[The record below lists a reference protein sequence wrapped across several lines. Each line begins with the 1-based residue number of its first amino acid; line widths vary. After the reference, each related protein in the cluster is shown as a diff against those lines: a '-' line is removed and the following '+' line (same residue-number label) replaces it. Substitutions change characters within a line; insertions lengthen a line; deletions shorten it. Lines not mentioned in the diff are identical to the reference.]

1 MKFKRT
7 EKEML
12 RAIVK
17 YGGESKSLA
26 EVLNKSKL
34 LEKRGI
40 AIIHKNSFNYI
51 FLDKSKYNDWFNNE
65 AYGYIAEMM
74 SLVGTLINNRLI
86 VLIPFESCNTD
97 AIGIK
102 GLQGIK
108 PDIYRTDKGET
119 ICLADR
125 NVNWFDAY
133 GNQKCWPCQYSEKE
147 MPLAHFFNCPFS
159 ISEELRDLVKHGF
172 KTEEQIRFE
181 KQQRLTWISIVVA
194 GTVGLLSLII
204 GVIGLLIR

>member
-1 MKFKRT
+1 MTFKKT
-7 EKEML
+7 EKEIL
-12 RAIVK
+12 KAIVK
-17 YGGESKSLA
+17 YGSESKSLA

-40 AIIHKNSFNYI
+40 AIIHQNSINYV
-51 FLDKSKYNDWFNNE
+51 FLDKSKYDDWFNNE

-86 VLIPFESCNTD
+86 VLIPFASSNSD
-97 AIGIK
+97 AIGIN

-108 PDIYRTDKGET
+108 PDIYKTDDGEI

-125 NVNWFDAY
+125 NVNWFDAN
-133 GNQKCWPCQYSEKE
+133 GNQKSWPYQYTEKE

-159 ISEELRDLVKHGF
+159 VSEELRDLVRHGF
-172 KTEEQIRFE
+172 RTEEQVRFE
-181 KQQRLTWISIVVA
+181 KQQRLTWISIGVA
-194 GTVGLLSLII
+194 GLLGIL
-204 GVIGLLIR
+204 GVIF

>member
-1 MKFKRT
+1 MTFKKT
-7 EKEML
+7 EKEIL
-12 RAIVK
+12 QAIVK

-40 AIIHKNSFNYI
+40 AIIHQNSINYV
-51 FLDKSKYNDWFNNE
+51 FLDKSKYDDWFNNE

-74 SLVGTLINNRLI
+74 SLVERLINNRLI
-86 VLIPFESCNTD
+86 VLIPFESSYAD
-97 AIGIK
+97 AIGIN

-108 PDIYRTDKGET
+108 PDVYRTDKGET

-133 GNQKCWPCQYSEKE
+133 GNQKSWPCHYTEKE
-147 MPLAHFFNCPFS
+147 MPLDHFFNCPFS
-159 ISEELRDLVKHGF
+159 VSEELRDLVKHGF
-172 KTEEQIRFE
+172 RTEEQIRFQ
-181 KQQRLTWISIVVA
+181 KQQCLTRISIIVAVVI
-194 GTVGLLSLII
+194 GISSLII
-204 GVIGLLIR
+204 GIIGILIR